1 VEGTYR
7 QWIIKTRDDVI
18 SGRIFAESKTSI
30 EILDPAGMKHVIPR
44 EDILV
49 LKATDK
55 GVMPEG
61 LEAIPPQDLT
71 DLLEYLAA
79 SKVKH

>member
-1 VEGTYR
+1 
-7 QWIIKTRDDVI
+7 
-18 SGRIFAESKTSI
+18 
-30 EILDPAGMKHVIPR
+30 
-44 EDILV
+44 